1 MSMKKLL
8 LAVFACLSINF
19 LVSCAAQQEE
29 PQASGMDRAD
39 TNTWQQAT
47 ETETMG
53 VPTPRQHPDPEREY
67 FVLPSDSSRITHEGT
82 TTWLMIRGPLA
93 NGCQRHEFYDTLS
106 NGPTLYLTI
115 WGSRPTDSTV
125 VCTEQVQG
133 YDREIKFENSHFTRF
148 SIIQPDGRTKTYAL
162 QSAQISAK

>member
-19 LVSCAAQQEE
+19 LASCAAQQEE
-29 PQASGMDRAD
+29 PQAPGMERAD
-39 TNTWQQAT
+39 TNTWQQAE
-47 ETETMG
+47 ETEIVE
-53 VPTPRQHPDPEREY
+53 VPRPQQHADPEREY

-93 NGCQRHEFYDTLS
+93 NGCQRHEFYDTVS
-106 NGPTLYLTI
+106 KGSTLYVTI

-133 YDREIKFENSHFTRF
+133 YDREINIENSPYNRF
-148 SIIQPDGRTKTYAL
+148 SIIQPDGRTRSYAL
-162 QSAQISAK
+162 QPVMISEK